1 MSESLAKVL
10 HDHRVDALIAEAEF
24 IRDWPDSSERIEEAT
39 VLIREAMLRCT
50 TGRISHAE
58 ESRVFSILSFA
69 MPANYYVEGEPS
81 PQ

>member
-1 MSESLAKVL
+1 MSASLAKVL
-10 HDHRVDALIAEAEF
+10 HGHRVDALISEAQL
-24 IRDWPDSSERIEEAT
+24 IRDWPESPERIEEAT
-39 VLIREAMLRCT
+39 MLIREAMLRCT
-50 TGRISHAE
+50 TGHISHAE